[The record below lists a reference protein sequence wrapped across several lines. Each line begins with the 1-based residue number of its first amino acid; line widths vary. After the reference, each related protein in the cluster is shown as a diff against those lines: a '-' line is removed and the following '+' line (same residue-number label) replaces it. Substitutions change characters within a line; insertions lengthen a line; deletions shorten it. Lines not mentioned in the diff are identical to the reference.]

1 MYMPV
6 YICILLVIADW
17 IVTAGIVGV
26 GVNWLGLECV
36 DWLGL
41 VGVDGL
47 RLGLLIAD
55 GFVVNISV
63 CEVGGFGTGLLVG
76 DGVSISEDSEK
87 FGKISKVQT

>member
-1 MYMPV
+1 M
-6 YICILLVIADW
+6 IADW

-55 GFVVNISV
+55 GFVVNISCGEGV
-63 CEVGGFGTGLLVG
+63 GFGDGLPVV
-76 DGVSISEDSEK
+76 DGLRLMVIICRVFSEDSSEK
-87 FGKISKVQT
+87 CGKIINVQI